1 MGVQYKKAIKVEKQ
15 PLKLLLKDVKKCYQ
29 LYLLMI
35 IPIAYILVFKYQP
48 MYGAQIAFK
57 DFDATKGIWG
67 SDWVGLK
74 HFIKFVQQ
82 PKFFLIIKNT
92 FMLAV
97 WDLIVGF
104 PVPILLALALNN
116 VNVKR
121 FKLLVQTV
129 TYAPHFISTVVIV
142 GMIIQ
147 LLHPRLGSMSLLLQ
161 RIGVPAI
168 SYMGKPEYFR
178 AIYTLSGVW
187 QGAGWGSIIYLA
199 ALSSVDVE
207 LYQASL
213 IDGASI
219 IQKTWYIDLPA
230 VIPTIII
237 LLILRMGSL
246 MNVGFEKVYLMQNQ
260 LNLSTSEVISTYVYK
275 MGIMS
280 QFPNYSYATA
290 IGLFNSVVSFILLI
304 IVNAIARKLTETSL
318 W

>member
-121 FKLLVQTV
+121 SKLLVQTV